1 MDINLMITSF
11 PKLLDATVVTVKLL
25 SLSLFFGL
33 FIGLLFAILRL
44 SKNKII
50 NKFAYGYSYVFRGT
64 PLLVQIFII
73 YFGLGNIEYFR
84 STFLWVVF
92 KEPYWCAII
101 AFALNT
107 GAYTSEILRSAFQ
120 TIKPG
125 FIEAGKSLGISNKII
140 FYKIQIPIAIRQS
153 LPAYGN
159 EIILMMKGTS
169 LASTVTLMDFDL
181 MINSLPKLLGATVVT
196 LKLLSASLFFGLF
209 IGLLFAVLRLNKNK
223 IINKF
228 AYTYSYVFRGTPL
241 LVQIFIIYFGL
252 GQIEY
257 FRSTFLW
264 VVFKEPYWCAIIAFA
279 LNTGAYTSEILRSA
293 FQTIKPGLIEAGKSL
308 GISNKIIFYKIQIPI
323 AIRQSLPAY
332 GNEIILMMK
341 GTSLASTVTLMD
353 LTGVAKY
360 IISTTFKPI
369 EVFIVAGGIYLFM
382 TFIIHNVIKFLEKKY
397 SFN

>member
-1 MDINLMITSF
+1 MVDLELMINSL
-11 PKLLDATVVTVKLL
+11 PKLLNAAVITLKLL
-25 SLSLFFGL
+25 SVSLIIGL
-33 FIGLLFAILRL
+33 FIGLFFAILRL
-44 SKNKII
+44 NKNIFI
-50 NKFAYGYSYVFRGT
+50 NRFAYGYSYIFRGT

-73 YFGLGNIEYFR
+73 YFGLGQIEYLR
-84 STFLWVVF
+84 STVLWVIL

-125 FIEAGKSLGISNKII
+125 IIEAGKSLGISNKVI

-169 LASTVTLMDFDL
+169 LASTVT
-181 MINSLPKLLGATVVT
+181 I
-196 LKLLSASLFFGLF
+196 
-209 IGLLFAVLRLNKNK
+209 
-223 IINKF
+223 
-228 AYTYSYVFRGTPL
+228 
-241 LVQIFIIYFGL
+241 
-252 GQIEY
+252 
-257 FRSTFLW
+257 
-264 VVFKEPYWCAIIAFA
+264 
-279 LNTGAYTSEILRSA
+279 
-293 FQTIKPGLIEAGKSL
+293 
-308 GISNKIIFYKIQIPI
+308 
-323 AIRQSLPAY
+323 
-332 GNEIILMMK
+332 
-341 GTSLASTVTLMD
+341 MD

>member
-1 MDINLMITSF
+1 MDFDLMITSF
-11 PKLLDATVVTVKLL
+11 PKLSGATVITLKLL
-25 SLSLFFGL
+25 SASLFFGL
-33 FIGLLFAILRL
+33 FLGLFFAILRL
-44 SKNKII
+44 NKNIFI

-73 YFGLGNIEYFR
+73 YFGLGQIEYLR
-84 STFLWVVF
+84 STVLWVVL

-101 AFALNT
+101 AFTLNT

-125 FIEAGKSLGISNKII
+125 I
-140 FYKIQIPIAIRQS
+140 
-153 LPAYGN
+153 
-159 EIILMMKGTS
+159 
-169 LASTVTLMDFDL
+169 
-181 MINSLPKLLGATVVT
+181 
-196 LKLLSASLFFGLF
+196 
-209 IGLLFAVLRLNKNK
+209 
-223 IINKF
+223 
-228 AYTYSYVFRGTPL
+228 
-241 LVQIFIIYFGL
+241 
-252 GQIEY
+252 
-257 FRSTFLW
+257 
-264 VVFKEPYWCAIIAFA
+264 
-279 LNTGAYTSEILRSA
+279 
-293 FQTIKPGLIEAGKSL
+293 IEAGKSL

-382 TFIIHNVIKFLEKKY
+382 TFIIHNVIKYLEKKY
-397 SFN
+397 SFQQ

>member
-1 MDINLMITSF
+1 MINSF
-11 PKLLDATVVTVKLL
+11 PKLLSAASVTLKLL
-25 SLSLFFGL
+25 SVSLIIGL

-44 SKNKII
+44 NKNIFI
-50 NKFAYGYSYVFRGT
+50 SKFAYGYSYLFRGT

-73 YFGLGNIEYFR
+73 YFGLGQIEYLR
-84 STFLWVVF
+84 TTFLWTIL

-125 FIEAGKSLGISNKII
+125 I
-140 FYKIQIPIAIRQS
+140 
-153 LPAYGN
+153 
-159 EIILMMKGTS
+159 
-169 LASTVTLMDFDL
+169 
-181 MINSLPKLLGATVVT
+181 
-196 LKLLSASLFFGLF
+196 
-209 IGLLFAVLRLNKNK
+209 
-223 IINKF
+223 
-228 AYTYSYVFRGTPL
+228 
-241 LVQIFIIYFGL
+241 
-252 GQIEY
+252 
-257 FRSTFLW
+257 
-264 VVFKEPYWCAIIAFA
+264 
-279 LNTGAYTSEILRSA
+279 
-293 FQTIKPGLIEAGKSL
+293 IEAGKSL

-360 IISTTFKPI
+360 IISTTFRPV

-397 SFN
+397 SFNS

>member
-1 MDINLMITSF
+1 MDLELITTSL
-11 PKLLDATVVTVKLL
+11 PKLLSAAVVTLKLL

-44 SKNKII
+44 NKNPII

-84 STFLWVVF
+84 STFLWAVF

-107 GAYTSEILRSAFQ
+107 GAYTSEILRSAFE

-125 FIEAGKSLGISNKII
+125 IIEAGKSLGI
-140 FYKIQIPIAIRQS
+140 P
-153 LPAYGN
+153 
-159 EIILMMKGTS
+159 
-169 LASTVTLMDFDL
+169 
-181 MINSLPKLLGATVVT
+181 
-196 LKLLSASLFFGLF
+196 
-209 IGLLFAVLRLNKNK
+209 
-223 IINKF
+223 
-228 AYTYSYVFRGTPL
+228 
-241 LVQIFIIYFGL
+241 
-252 GQIEY
+252 
-257 FRSTFLW
+257 
-264 VVFKEPYWCAIIAFA
+264 
-279 LNTGAYTSEILRSA
+279 
-293 FQTIKPGLIEAGKSL
+293 
-308 GISNKIIFYKIQIPI
+308 NKIIFYKIQIPI

-382 TFIIHNVIKFLEKKY
+382 TFIIHNVIKFLERKY

>member
-1 MDINLMITSF
+1 MDTGLMVTSL
-11 PKLLDATVVTVKLL
+11 PKLLSAAVITLKLL
-25 SLSLFFGL
+25 SLSLIFGL

-44 SKNKII
+44 NKNPLL

-73 YFGLGNIEYFR
+73 YFGLGQIEYLR
-84 STFLWVVF
+84 STILWVVL

-125 FIEAGKSLGISNKII
+125 IIEAVKSLFISNRII
-140 FYKIQIPIAIRQS
+140 FYKVQIPIAI
-153 LPAYGN
+153 
-159 EIILMMKGTS
+159 K
-169 LASTVTLMDFDL
+169 
-181 MINSLPKLLGATVVT
+181 
-196 LKLLSASLFFGLF
+196 
-209 IGLLFAVLRLNKNK
+209 
-223 IINKF
+223 
-228 AYTYSYVFRGTPL
+228 
-241 LVQIFIIYFGL
+241 
-252 GQIEY
+252 
-257 FRSTFLW
+257 
-264 VVFKEPYWCAIIAFA
+264 
-279 LNTGAYTSEILRSA
+279 
-293 FQTIKPGLIEAGKSL
+293 
-308 GISNKIIFYKIQIPI
+308 
-323 AIRQSLPAY
+323 QSLPAY

-382 TFIIHNVIKFLEKKY
+382 TFIIHNLIKYLEKKFSY
-397 SFN
+397 Q